1 MSDDETKKDGD
12 SENSEQPSTAASAIG
27 MIIQVGF
34 MGFILY
40 LLYPVF
46 SSVGEMVF
54 GKDESAFIQ
63 AFTPG
68 ESTRRDY
75 DEFNDNG
82 GLRQNGSFLGYTVVE
97 VNGLQYRKD
106 GILRTVGFRLADFP
120 VPVPKDIREKVGEL
134 CGGGTWKLISPSG
147 ASLIGYKLNSKTH
160 ECLYSYSTDESRS
173 HNIVIQKK

>member
-1 MSDDETKKDGD
+1 MSDNEINKDG
-12 SENSEQPSTAASAIG
+12 SEENAEQPSTAASAVG

-40 LLYPVF
+40 MLYPAF
-46 SSVGEMVF
+46 TSVGEMMF
-54 GKDESAFIQ
+54 GKDESAFMQ

-68 ESTRRDY
+68 ESKRRDY

-82 GLRQNGSFLGYTVVE
+82 GLRQNGSFLGYTVFE
-97 VNGLQYRKD
+97 VNGLQYGKD
-106 GILRTVGFRLADFP
+106 GILRTVGVRFAGFP

-134 CGGGTWKLISPSG
+134 CGGGTWKVISPSG
-147 ASLIGYKLNSKTH
+147 SSLIGYELNSKTH
-160 ECLYSYSTDESRS
+160 ECLYSYSTDGGRS